1 MIQLSV
7 PTITEEMKEKVIEIL
22 DGGRFIK
29 GPNVEAFEK
38 EFSHYCGAGYGI
50 SANSGTSAIFMALK
64 ALGIGPG
71 DEVIVPSHTFIASA
85 TPILMVGAKP
95 VFVDIND
102 DYLMDVNDVENKI
115 TSRTKAVICVH
126 LYGRI
131 CDMEKLL
138 ELKEKH
144 GFALV
149 EDCCQAHGAEYDGKR
164 AGSFGDI
171 GCFSFFPS
179 KNMTVAGDGGM
190 AVTSD
195 TTLYRTMTMLRD
207 HGRDY
212 SMKEGKFKS
221 TMLGYNFRMSELSA
235 AIGSCQLKSIDE
247 WSERR
252 RDIAKQYNEL
262 LTDKLIKPIPAKKKT
277 HVYHLY
283 VTRTKKRDELKD
295 FLHKKDIETGIH
307 YPVPVHKQ
315 PIFEDC
321 YLPKTERACGEILSL
336 PMYPLLS
343 DEQVTQICDRINE
356 FFELQ
361 C

>member
-7 PTITEEMKEKVIEIL
+7 PTITEQMRAKVLEIL
-22 DGGRFIK
+22 DSGRFIK
-29 GPNVEAFEK
+29 GPNVEAFEE
-38 EFSHYCGAGYGI
+38 EFSRYCGARYGV
-50 SANSGTSAIFMALK
+50 SANSGTSAIFIALK

-71 DEVIVPSHTFIASA
+71 DEVIVPSHTFVASA
-85 TPILMVGAKP
+85 TPVLMVGATP

-102 DYLMDVNDVENKI
+102 DYLMDVADVERKI

-126 LYGRI
+126 LYGQM
-131 CDMEKLL
+131 CDMVKLL
-138 ELKEKH
+138 KLKEKF

-149 EDCCQAHGAEYDGKR
+149 EDCCQAHGAEYDGQR
-164 AGSFGDI
+164 AGSFGEA

-190 AVTSD
+190 VVTSD
-195 TTLYRTMTMLRD
+195 EKLYNTMKMLRD

-212 SMKEGKFKS
+212 SMKEGKYKS
-221 TMLGYNFRMSELSA
+221 TILGYNFRMSEIA
-235 AIGSCQLKSIDE
+235 AAMGLCQLKLIDD

-252 RDIAKQYNEL
+252 RDIARQYNEL
-262 LTDKLIKPIPAKKKT
+262 LTDKLIKPLAAKNKK

-283 VTRTKKRDELKD
+283 VIRMKRRDELKD
-295 FLHKKDIETGIH
+295 FLHKNDIETGIH

-315 PIFEDC
+315 PIFKDC
-321 YLPKTERACGEILSL
+321 NLPKTDSVCKEILSL

-343 DEQVTQICDRINE
+343 DEQVTRICDRINE
-356 FFELQ
+356 FFE
-361 C
+361 